1 MMPYRQSM
9 RLAVLAGIALT
20 AAPVAQAAD
29 LGDTAMAPTVVES
42 WTGFYVGGGGG
53 VGFLNTDLSSSASRL
68 DEIGFCKVK
77 KTDKEKKECEKDEK
91 GKKFEPF
98 LSLLQSQ
105 AASFDLGDEGFFGTV
120 QLGYDKQFAPRWVV
134 GAFVDADWY
143 SDLKAKGHQ
152 ETSSALNLNLRRFEL
167 DLPLSKLTTDAEL
180 GVDWTLSVG
189 GRLGWLANPNTLLYV
204 LGAYTHAELDNSRVN
219 VLIDDPFGS
228 VDKLLHTN
236 IANPTKI
243 ALALPDSLDGF
254 SLGGGG
260 EAKLGNGPWSVKF
273 EYRWS
278 HFGGDSAKGSS
289 ADSEC
294 YPIKKH
300 FGIGREIEST
310 ASADFD
316 DVDIHSVRGVLTYR
330 FGGAPEVASLK

>member
-1 MMPYRQSM
+1 MMPYTQSM
-9 RLAVLAGIALT
+9 RLAVLAGFALT

-29 LGDTAMAPTVVES
+29 LGATVMAPTVVES

-53 VGFLNTDLSSSASRL
+53 VGFLNTDLNSSASRL

-77 KTDKEKKECEKDEK
+77 KTDKERKECEKDEK

-105 AASFDLGDEGFFGTV
+105 AANFNLGDEGFFGTV

-152 ETSSALNLNLRRFEL
+152 ETSSALNLNLKRFEL

-228 VDKLLHTN
+228 VDKLLHSN

-243 ALALPDSLDGF
+243 ALGAAGFARRFQSGRRRRSEARQQSLVGQVRVSLEPLRRRVLPM
-254 SLGGGG
+254 
-260 EAKLGNGPWSVKF
+260 A
-273 EYRWS
+273 R
-278 HFGGDSAKGSS
+278 A
-289 ADSEC
+289 A
-294 YPIKKH
+294 
-300 FGIGREIEST
+300 T
-310 ASADFD
+310 ASVIPFIKRTLALAGRSKAPPRRISMMSTSIPCAACSRT
-316 DVDIHSVRGVLTYR
+316 VS
-330 FGGAPEVASLK
+330 GAPQK